1 MTFKIRLL
9 FLVLS
14 LTLISA
20 CTISEASSESRQEV
34 VIDDQSQ
41 QENPNEITITE
52 DDVKRQVLQ
61 NLSTGTNPP
70 EQTIIA
76 DDKSKITT
84 TFDGYGN
91 KTETR
96 CFVNHPRLDCIVV
109 KTPAQGKK
117 QIIIY
122 PFGNGAKYLDENS
135 SDKALTASPDE
146 LANLAGV
153 SETRDDIAKKPV
165 SPYGGK
171 EDSTNLRPLPG
182 SAFPVLPKQMP
193 QVPVEDT
200 SAQTEEE
207 APSETEK
214 SRIPNLSWKIKILFR
229 LIFNGQKNF

>member
-1 MTFKIRLL
+1 MTFKIQLL

-20 CTISEASSESRQEV
+20 CTISEASSESRQEL

-61 NLSTGTNPP
+61 NLSTGTNSP

-96 CFVNHPRLDCIVV
+96 CFVNHPRLDCVAV
-109 KTPAQGKK
+109 MTSANGKK
-117 QIIIY
+117 QTLVY
-122 PFGNGAKYLDENS
+122 PVGSGAKNLPENS
-135 SDKALTASPDE
+135 AVKALTASADE
-146 LANLAGV
+146 LANLVGV

-171 EDSTNLRPLPG
+171 DDSTNLRPLPS
-182 SAFPVLPKQMP
+182 SAFPVLPKQIP
-193 QVPVEDT
+193 QTPVEET
-200 SAQTEEE
+200 AAQTEEE
-207 APSETEK
+207 PE
-214 SRIPNLSWKIKILFR
+214 RINPNPELE
-229 LIFNGQKNF
+229 N